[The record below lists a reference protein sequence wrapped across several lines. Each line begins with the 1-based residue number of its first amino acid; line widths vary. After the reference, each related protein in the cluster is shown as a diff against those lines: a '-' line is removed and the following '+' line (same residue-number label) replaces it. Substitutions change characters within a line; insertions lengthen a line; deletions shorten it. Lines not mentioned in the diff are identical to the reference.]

1 MTRTSSAAGSQ
12 QTSFRATV
20 PTAVVWDPALL
31 SYRFNATHPMDPVRL
46 KLTERLCREFGIFE
60 DPQVSLITP
69 GIASDETL
77 RTIHDPA
84 YIEAVRAGSS
94 RGEASTEHG
103 LGTEDTPVF
112 PELHEGAARIAE
124 GTLRC
129 ADALLEGAAVHA
141 VNFAGGMHHASRAK
155 AGGFCVYNDAAL
167 AIHRLLEPGPGRTG
181 ARRILYLDVD
191 AHHGDGTQSIFYD
204 DPRVMTVSL
213 HQTGTTLFP
222 GTGFPNET
230 GGGGPVGAEGT
241 AVNIA
246 LPPGTGDAGW
256 LRAFHAVVPQLV
268 QAFEP
273 EVIVSQHGCDS
284 HMSDPLSDLQLS
296 VDAQRQ
302 MALDV
307 SHLAEEHTENRWIA
321 TGGGGYAVHD
331 VVPRAWTH
339 LTAVAAGSPLRA
351 HTEVPQAWRDYV
363 RTACEV
369 EAPQT
374 MGDDA
379 ALWWRSWELG
389 YDPSDAVDR
398 AVMQTRKEIFPLYG
412 LDPWYD

>member
-1 MTRTSSAAGSQ
+1 MTHTSSDSAPPASG
-12 QTSFRATV
+12 FRAAV

-31 SYRFNATHPMDPVRL
+31 GYRFNATHPMDPVRL
-46 KLTERLCREFGIFE
+46 DLTERLCREFGIFD

-69 GIASDETL
+69 GIAGDEVL
-77 RTIHDPA
+77 RTVHDPA

-94 RGEASTEHG
+94 QGLASAEHG

-112 PELHEGAARIAE
+112 PELHEGAARIAD

-129 ADALLEGAAVHA
+129 AEALLDGSALHA
-141 VNFAGGMHHASRAK
+141 VNFAGGMHHADCAK

-167 AIHRLLEPGPGRTG
+167 AIMRLLEPGPGRSG
-181 ARRILYLDVD
+181 VRRVLYLDVD

-230 GGGGPVGAEGT
+230 GGGGPAGAEGT

-246 LPPGTGDAGW
+246 LPAGTGDAGW
-256 LRAFHAVVPQLV
+256 LRAFHAVVPELV
-268 QAFEP
+268 RAFEP

-284 HMSDPLSDLQLS
+284 HVSDPLSDLRLS

-307 SHLAEEHTENRWIA
+307 ALLAEEHTGNRWLA
-321 TGGGGYAVHD
+321 TGGGGYSVHD
-331 VVPRAWTH
+331 VVPRSWAH
-339 LTAVAAGSPLRA
+339 LTAVAAGSPIRLD
-351 HTEVPQAWRDYV
+351 TPTPESWRDYV
-363 RTACEV
+363 REHCEV
-369 EAPQT
+369 EAPQS

-379 ALWWRSWELG
+379 ELWWRSWEMG
-389 YDPSDAVDR
+389 YDPSDGVDR

-412 LDPWYD
+412 LDPWFD

>member
-1 MTRTSSAAGSQ
+1 MTRTSSASARPG
-12 QTSFRATV
+12 TGFRAAV

-46 KLTERLCREFGIFE
+46 ELTERLCRELGIFE
-60 DPQVSLITP
+60 DPRVSLITP
-69 GIASDETL
+69 GIAEDRAL
-77 RTIHDPA
+77 RSVHDPA
-84 YIEAVRAGSS
+84 YIEAVRAGSAEGLPS
-94 RGEASTEHG
+94 AEHG

-112 PELHEGAARIAE
+112 PELHEGAARIAD

-129 ADALLEGAAVHA
+129 AEALLEGSAVHA
-141 VNFAGGMHHASRAK
+141 VNFAGGMHHAAGAK

-167 AIHRLLEPGPGRTG
+167 AILRLLEPGPGRSG
-181 ARRILYLDVD
+181 ARRVLYLDVD

-204 DPRVMTVSL
+204 DPRVMTISL

-230 GGGGPVGAEGT
+230 GGGGPAGAEGT

-246 LPPGTGDAGW
+246 LPAGTGDAGW
-256 LRAFHAVVPQLV
+256 LRAFHAVVPELV
-268 QAFEP
+268 RAFEP

-284 HMSDPLSDLQLS
+284 HAADPLSDLRLS

-307 SHLAEEHTENRWIA
+307 AHLAEEHAGGRWIA
-321 TGGGGYAVHD
+321 TGGGGYSVYD
-331 VVPRAWTH
+331 VVPRSWAH
-339 LTAVAAGSPLRA
+339 LTAVAAGSPIRLDA
-351 HTEVPQAWRDYV
+351 PVPAAWRDYV
-363 RTACEV
+363 RERYGIA
-369 EAPQT
+369 APES

-379 ALWWRSWELG
+379 ELWWRSWELG
-389 YDPSDAVDR
+389 YDPSDGVDR

-412 LDPWYD
+412 LDPWFD

>member
-1 MTRTSSAAGSQ
+1 M
-12 QTSFRATV
+12 

-46 KLTERLCREFGIFE
+46 ELTERLCREFGIFD

-69 GIASDETL
+69 GVADDQTL
-77 RTIHDPA
+77 RTVHDPA
-84 YIEAVRAGSS
+84 YIEAVRAGAAQGRPS
-94 RGEASTEHG
+94 AEHG

-112 PELHEGAARIAE
+112 PELHEGAARIAD
-124 GTLRC
+124 GTVRC
-129 ADALLEGAAVHA
+129 ADALLDGTAVHA
-141 VNFAGGMHHASRAK
+141 VNFAGGMHHADCSK

-167 AIHRLLEPGPGRTG
+167 AIMRLLEPGPGRTG
-181 ARRILYLDVD
+181 VRRVLYLDVD

-204 DPRVMTVSL
+204 DPRVMTISL

-230 GGGGPVGAEGT
+230 GGGGPGGAEGT

-256 LRAFHAVVPQLV
+256 LRAFHAVVPELV
-268 QAFEP
+268 RAFEP

-284 HMSDPLSDLQLS
+284 HVSDPLSDLRLS

-302 MALDV
+302 IALDV
-307 SHLAEEHTENRWIA
+307 AHLAEEYAGNRWIA
-321 TGGGGYAVHD
+321 TGGGGYSVYD
-331 VVPRAWTH
+331 VVPRSWAH
-339 LTAVAAGSPLRA
+339 LTAVAAGSPIRLSTPA
-351 HTEVPQAWRDYV
+351 PAAWREYV
-363 RTACEV
+363 RQRYDVA
-369 EAPQT
+369 APET

-379 ALWWRSWELG
+379 ELWWRSWELG
-389 YDPSDAVDR
+389 YDPSDGVDR

-412 LDPWYD
+412 LDPWFD